1 MDNPTGPPEATGVWA
16 LAAGIA
22 GAVGYGLWRVIE
34 MMQSKPDKPAKARA
48 VTEDDVRRIVE
59 EHTTAMRQYT
69 DQRVAVH
76 EVHCSNAERMHQEY
90 QAVMKQL
97 AAQGE
102 RFDAMTARIDRL
114 IQTVI
119 ANTANRG

>member
-1 MDNPTGPPEATGVWA
+1 MQNPTGAPEATGVWA

-34 MMQSKPDKPAKARA
+34 MIQKQPDKPAKARP
-48 VTEDDVRRIVE
+48 VTEDDVRRIVQ

-76 EVHCSNAERMHQEY
+76 EVHCSNADRMHEEY
-90 QAVMKQL
+90 QAVMRQL
-97 AAQGE
+97 SAQGD
-102 RFDAMTARIDRL
+102 RFDAMTERIDRL
-114 IQTVI
+114 INTVI